1 MNMFYLI
8 PFDLNT
14 SAFTQ
19 VLLPSETIG
28 NRKKTDLSQSFWFR
42 SQSAVNLFHFD
53 RFRRKFL
60 GMEFVRSLMMC
71 LLACR
76 YSLMH
81 LVQNQALLD
90 LSLIHI

>member
-8 PFDLNT
+8 PCDLNT

-19 VLLPSETIG
+19 VLLPIISIG
-28 NRKKTDLSQSFWFR
+28 NKEGADLSHPHWFR
-42 SQSAVNLFHFD
+42 WQSAVNLFYFD
-53 RFRRKFL
+53 RFRRKL
-60 GMEFVRSLMMC
+60 LDMEFVRSLMMC

-81 LVQNQALLD
+81 SVQSQAL
-90 LSLIHI
+90 